1 MLLMVMLLAILLTIL
16 GWYVARDL
24 FAPCVAGPGIWAAII
39 AMYYIVPN
47 NYFPICHDFPLSLS
61 LWLVGFFI
69 ASVWAA
75 GKTPLSTSVNKEPS
89 KLVLRTYV
97 VITITAIPLMSFML
111 LWKAFTEEPETMFR
125 YLRVMAVGFD
135 DNIQPPD
142 FGPLVYAN
150 GVAYITLLFVMLYF
164 KNKWVIGSVLFM
176 NFLSAFV
183 AMAKISFLTVL
194 FTLMYVGYSRGLFK
208 LKHMTYAFILFMVLC
223 FFMQVAREGDGG
235 DQVGIAD
242 TLSLYTTSAMVCFDY
257 YAVPCSSLNF
267 GEHVFRF
274 FYAVGHSLGLCAEPA
289 KILSDFVY
297 IPEMANTYSVLYPFY
312 IDFGNVGVLLFSLL
326 YGAFY
331 GFLYKKSLGGNK
343 MLLILY
349 AIFFILLLLEFFAEQ
364 IFTNLSMTIQYIVFA
379 VIPFMIGKEK
389 NNAEMLK

>member
-69 ASVWAA
+69 ASVWTA
-75 GKTPLSTSVNKEPS
+75 GKTPLSTSVHKEPN

-97 VITITAIPLMSFML
+97 VITITAIPLMSCML

-142 FGPLVYAN
+142 FGPLVYTT
-150 GVAYITLLFVMLYF
+150 GIAYITLFFVMLYF
-164 KNKWVIGSVLFM
+164 KNKWVIGLVIFM

-183 AMAKISFLTVL
+183 TMAKISFLTVL
-194 FTLMYVGYSRGLFK
+194 FTLMYMGYCRGIFK
-208 LKHMTYAFILFMVLC
+208 IKHMVYALIAFLILC

-257 YAVPCSSLNF
+257 YAVPSSSLNF

-312 IDFGNVGVLLFSLL
+312 IDFGNVGVFLFSLL

-331 GFLYKKSLGGNK
+331 GFLYKKSRGDNK
-343 MLLILY
+343 MLLIIY
-349 AIFFILLLLEFFAEQ
+349 AIFFVLMLLEFFAEQ
-364 IFTNLSMTIQYIVFA
+364 IFTNLSMTIQYVIFA

-389 NNAEMLK
+389 NNAEILK